1 MTKTGQERIVTIR
14 SVGSHG
20 DGVANEPDGPLFV
33 PDAAPGDVLRVL
45 THPDGRSRAAEPLEL
60 IESGSGRADPVC
72 RHFGPCGG
80 CRLQHVSSDTYLAW
94 KRDQVVHALAQR
106 DLGEVPVDAPIACP
120 PGTRRRV
127 RMAARHIRQRI
138 VLGFNERSSHRIV
151 DIGECPIAH
160 ADIIGALPGLRAVL
174 ADILPEGTAADISIT
189 VLADGIDMVL
199 HGPEALDLTAR
210 QLLAEYA
217 DREDLARLSWAP
229 NQSDEAEP
237 LAHRKPG
244 QLAFA
249 SIRAAMPPGGFLQA
263 SAQGESALIDL
274 VGQGVGDARAVADLY
289 CGIGTFALSL
299 AQRPGRSVLA
309 LDGDAQAV
317 GALNQTLA
325 RSPGL
330 AGRVDCQLR
339 NLRRRPLP
347 PEQLNRYDAVVLD
360 PPRHGAQQQ
369 ANALAQSTVARVVGV
384 SCNPISFARDARI
397 LVDGGYRL
405 DRVVPVDQFLWSTHI
420 ELVGF
425 FRRD

>member
-1 MTKTGQERIVTIR
+1 MTKPGQERIVTIR

-33 PDAAPGDVLRVL
+33 PDAAPGDVLRVSA
-45 THPDGRSRAAEPLEL
+45 HPDGGSRAAKPLEL
-60 IESGSGRADPVC
+60 IEAGSGRAEPVC

-80 CRLQHVSSDTYLAW
+80 CRLQHVNGDTYLAW

-106 DLGEVPVDAPIACP
+106 DLGKVPVDATIACP
-120 PGTRRRV
+120 PGSRRRV
-127 RMAARHIRQRI
+127 RMAARRIRQGI
-138 VLGFNERSSHRIV
+138 LLGFNERASHRIV
-151 DIGECPIAH
+151 DIGDCPIAH
-160 ADIIGALPGLRAVL
+160 PDIVAALPALRAVL
-174 ADILPEGTAADISIT
+174 AEIVPEGTTADISIT
-189 VLADGIDMVL
+189 VLADGIDLVL
-199 HGPEALDLTAR
+199 HGPTTLDLATR
-210 QLLAEYA
+210 QVLAQYA
-217 DREDLARLSWAP
+217 GREDLARLSWAP
-229 NQSDEAEP
+229 SQSDEAEP
-237 LAHRKPG
+237 LAHRRPG
-244 QLAFA
+244 ELVFGA
-249 SIRAAMPPGGFLQA
+249 IRATVPPGGFLQA

-299 AQRPGRSVLA
+299 AQQPGRSVLA
-309 LDGDAQAV
+309 LDGDAQAIA
-317 GALNQTLA
+317 ALNRTLA

-330 AGRVDCQLR
+330 AGRVDGQLR
-339 NLRRRPLP
+339 NLRRRPVT

-425 FRRD
+425 FHRD